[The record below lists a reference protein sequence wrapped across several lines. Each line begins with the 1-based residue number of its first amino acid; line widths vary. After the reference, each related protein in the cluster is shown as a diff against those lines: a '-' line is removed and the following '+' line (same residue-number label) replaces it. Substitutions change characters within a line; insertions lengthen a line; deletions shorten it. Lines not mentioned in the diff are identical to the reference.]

1 MNSATE
7 INPAAGDNPA
17 AVAATHRQRL
27 LAVRERYLRSL
38 PETIV
43 RIEHCWSRLLEDRSD
58 RSGAVL
64 LHGMLHTLAGS
75 SPSFGLN
82 ELGEAARVCVALLR
96 RILDGDEPPAGEVW
110 EQLGDALGGLRAAL
124 APTELE
130 ERARLRFNEAVPD
143 ASACRP
149 ARKLVYLVED
159 DLSLLQNLAVQIECF
174 GYRVRSFAGLAEVR
188 RIVAEEPPSAIIM
201 DLVFP
206 EGNIAGVDTIVE
218 IQRDAEQHI
227 PVIFISQRDDFTAR
241 LMAVRAGGDA
251 YLTKPLHISRLIDKL
266 DQLTMDREADPY
278 RILIVDDDPELS
290 SYYALILE
298 RYGMVA
304 RAVNNP
310 LRIIEQLVEFNPELI
325 LMDMYMDGCDG
336 YELASIIRQME
347 AYVSIPIVYLSSETR
362 KDLQLRAMRIGA
374 DEFLTKPIRP
384 EHLYS
389 SVVIRAERMRIVRSF
404 MEQDSLTGLLNHTRT
419 KEQLDLAVLR
429 AKRSRGCFSF
439 AMIDIDGFKSINDT
453 YGHLTGDRVIV
464 ILSRLLQQRLRKSD
478 IIGRYGGEEFAVVLM
493 DTNAE
498 QAWRVLDE
506 IRRAFEQVRHESDCG
521 DFVVSFSCG
530 IASFPCFHDP
540 VTITREADKALYEA
554 KREGRNR
561 VVIREPDPD
570 GQSERMRWLTIAE

>member
-1 MNSATE
+1 MNSATGGR
-7 INPAAGDNPA
+7 PTAGDNSG
-17 AVAATHRQRL
+17 VAAAGHRQRL
-27 LAVRERYLRSL
+27 LAVREKYLHTL
-38 PETIV
+38 PDTIT
-43 RIEHCWSRLLEDRSD
+43 RIEECWSRLLEDRSD
-58 RSGAVL
+58 RDGVGM

-75 SPSFGLN
+75 APSFGLA
-82 ELGEAARVCVALLR
+82 ELGDAARGCEILLR
-96 RILDGDEPPAGEVW
+96 RILDGVESPAGEVW
-110 EQLGDALGGLRAAL
+110 ERVGDAIDGLRGAYASS
-124 APTELE
+124 ELE
-130 ERARLRFNEAVPD
+130 ERARLRFGEEVPD
-143 ASACRP
+143 SAAPRP
-149 ARKLVYLVED
+149 AGKLVYLVED
-159 DLSLLQNLAVQIECF
+159 DLNLLRNLSVQIECF
-174 GYRVRSFAGLAEVR
+174 GYRVRGFAGLAEVR
-188 RIVAEEPPSAIIM
+188 RSVAESPPSAIIM

-206 EGNIAGVDTIVE
+206 EGNIAGAETIVE
-218 IQRDAEQHI
+218 IQRDAERHI
-227 PVIFISQRDDFTAR
+227 PAIFISQRDDFTAR
-241 LMAVRAGGDA
+241 LNAVRAGGDA

-278 RILIVDDDPELS
+278 RILIIDDDPELS
-290 SYYALILE
+290 NYYALILE
-298 RYGMVA
+298 QYGMVA
-304 RAVNNP
+304 RVVNNP
-310 LRIIEQLVEFNPELI
+310 LKIIEHMVEFNPELI

-362 KDLQLRAMRIGA
+362 KDLQLRALRIGA

-429 AKRSRGCFSF
+429 ARRGGGCFSF
-439 AMIDIDGFKSINDT
+439 AMIDIDGFKSVNDT

-478 IIGRYGGEEFAVVLM
+478 IIGRYGGEEFAVVLI

-498 QAWRVLDE
+498 QAFRVLDE
-506 IRRAFEQVRHESDCG
+506 IRRTFEQVRHESDSG
-521 DFVVSFSCG
+521 DFCVTFSCG

-554 KREGRNR
+554 KRLGRNR
-561 VVIREPDPD
+561 VVIRAPEPD